1 MKFPEYKQI
10 VNLIPGGCPQFLDFR
25 LDADSM
31 KREMRSFR
39 EETADK
45 SQGGLYEH
53 YLRCLVEDDP
63 EERPGELVDMR
74 ESRGTRP
81 AGSPRP
87 KSFASDYEVSLQES
101 LECFKGEW
109 MPLPFLRITGQNWP
123 DGKSMVERGPSN
135 WARGMCVPLED
146 EPGVWHLV
154 IMFDTK
160 IEEKPGDKDGRYF
173 ALSQDDLNA
182 ASEFLLSWH
191 VRDISWFVNE
201 GWVDEWI
208 RERYEAWDK
217 TRRHYGDEDDTMCL
231 RHLAYYMAWL
241 DAARRAVGSVRT
253 KVSDSNRSDAI
264 NVDLVLDIGNSRTT
278 GILVETLSDKKT
290 DLNNSYLLELRDL
303 SDMNKVYTDP
313 FETRVEFVDVSFGN
327 DLLSRRSGR
336 RTPAFAWP
344 SCVRVGPEATRLST
358 FATCSQ
364 GNTGMSSP
372 KRYLWDEKEWIQSWR
387 YNTHG
392 GSEPMVTRGLFPRQL
407 NEFGTPLFCF
417 EGRDRSRYLTTP
429 ALRQQPAEPLFGSH
443 FTRSSLMMFM
453 VGEIVTQALVNINSP
468 ANRARRQL
476 SDKPRHLRRIIF
488 TVPTAMPVAERRIF
502 QRWVELAVRVVWR
515 GMGWDTGENGQ
526 DFHYQQLP
534 KILCEWDE
542 ASCSHMV
549 LLYNE
554 IMVKHVGDAAH
565 YFRLYGRERKTE
577 DGSLKPSVRIASID
591 IGGGTT
597 DLSITTHFLTSSA
610 SESPRIKPHME
621 FRDGF
626 NIAGDEVVREV
637 IRTHVIPAIE
647 KAAADLGLESRLV
660 KIGFFGRYTLQK
672 SATQRTRQ
680 AQFVCQVAVPVALG
694 ILEACENMDRDDGR
708 TYVCRFSDFFEK
720 PAVQE
725 KPKAQKKGQDA
736 ETPGTEGAV
745 PALSEGEDKTQTVAF
760 EAEHRC
766 HLPQKGV
773 FHYID
778 EIITGCGGREGD
790 FRVMDTPVRFSLREI
805 NEDIRRT
812 LGGTLSSLCEMV
824 KLYDSDLL
832 IVTGRPSSWKG
843 VLQTILAQTPLS
855 ADRIIPMRSYHV
867 GSWYPCADVY
877 GCISDPKSTVVV
889 GAILCALSSGY
900 LEGINFDASSMHMTS
915 TARYVGELNM
925 QGQLEKARVWFT
937 VKDDGTVEPEV
948 REITYNSPIVVGY
961 RQLAVDR
968 WPASRFYKI
977 DAVNKSQ
984 LGGPILVTLRL
995 NKDDGRPGSGNADEE
1010 QQSEGEISI
1019 QEVSRLEGGEKI
1031 PMRPSDMTATLQTL
1045 PSVDGVAGYWLDT
1058 GIVITEG

>member
-87 KSFASDYEVSLQES
+87 KSYASDYEVSLQES

-135 WARGMCVPLED
+135 WARGMCIPLED

-372 KRYLWDEKEWIQSWR
+372 KRYLWDEKEWIQR
-387 YNTHG
+387 
-392 GSEPMVTRGLFPRQL
+392 
-407 NEFGTPLFCF
+407 
-417 EGRDRSRYLTTP
+417 
-429 ALRQQPAEPLFGSH
+429 
-443 FTRSSLMMFM
+443 
-453 VGEIVTQALVNINSP
+453 
-468 ANRARRQL
+468 
-476 SDKPRHLRRIIF
+476 
-488 TVPTAMPVAERRIF
+488 
-502 QRWVELAVRVVWR
+502 
-515 GMGWDTGENGQ
+515 
-526 DFHYQQLP
+526 
-534 KILCEWDE
+534 
-542 ASCSHMV
+542 
-549 LLYNE
+549 
-554 IMVKHVGDAAH
+554 
-565 YFRLYGRERKTE
+565 
-577 DGSLKPSVRIASID
+577 
-591 IGGGTT
+591 
-597 DLSITTHFLTSSA
+597 
-610 SESPRIKPHME
+610 
-621 FRDGF
+621 
-626 NIAGDEVVREV
+626 
-637 IRTHVIPAIE
+637 
-647 KAAADLGLESRLV
+647 
-660 KIGFFGRYTLQK
+660 
-672 SATQRTRQ
+672 
-680 AQFVCQVAVPVALG
+680 
-694 ILEACENMDRDDGR
+694 
-708 TYVCRFSDFFEK
+708 
-720 PAVQE
+720 
-725 KPKAQKKGQDA
+725 
-736 ETPGTEGAV
+736 
-745 PALSEGEDKTQTVAF
+745 
-760 EAEHRC
+760 
-766 HLPQKGV
+766 
-773 FHYID
+773 
-778 EIITGCGGREGD
+778 
-790 FRVMDTPVRFSLREI
+790 
-805 NEDIRRT
+805 
-812 LGGTLSSLCEMV
+812 
-824 KLYDSDLL
+824 
-832 IVTGRPSSWKG
+832 
-843 VLQTILAQTPLS
+843 
-855 ADRIIPMRSYHV
+855 
-867 GSWYPCADVY
+867 
-877 GCISDPKSTVVV
+877 
-889 GAILCALSSGY
+889 
-900 LEGINFDASSMHMTS
+900 
-915 TARYVGELNM
+915 
-925 QGQLEKARVWFT
+925 
-937 VKDDGTVEPEV
+937 
-948 REITYNSPIVVGY
+948 
-961 RQLAVDR
+961 
-968 WPASRFYKI
+968 
-977 DAVNKSQ
+977 
-984 LGGPILVTLRL
+984 
-995 NKDDGRPGSGNADEE
+995 
-1010 QQSEGEISI
+1010 
-1019 QEVSRLEGGEKI
+1019 
-1031 PMRPSDMTATLQTL
+1031 
-1045 PSVDGVAGYWLDT
+1045 
-1058 GIVITEG
+1058 